1 MHLKHFA
8 LAPLIL
14 AAACA
19 RTTGAPA
26 PAGAG
31 AAAAAAPTAAA
42 TFRMEPYR
50 NTVALRAVVG
60 GVPGRFV
67 FDTGAGSLHVTPAF
81 AERMGCKPWGRLSGY
96 TMMHTRLDS
105 PRCDGT
111 RIQVDGHALQTVTAG
126 VLDVMSFY
134 PEGAEPVDGLMG
146 LDMFDGQTITLDFPK
161 GELIVET
168 PSSQQA
174 RIARATEVP
183 ATLTREMQ
191 GRTLAANIAVPT
203 PRGAVMMELDSGNGG
218 TILVARPYA
227 EALGLDPDAE
237 GEQQAHFD
245 VAPGF
250 PARGR
255 AFTPDMLLDGNLGM
269 PFLKDKVV
277 TLDLAAGRVWLSMSG
292 QPSIPGKPA
301 RRPG

>member
-1 MHLKHFA
+1 MHPKHLAFA
-8 LAPLIL
+8 SLLLAV
-14 AAACA
+14 ACA
-19 RTTGAPA
+19 RTGGTPTATVADAPA
-26 PAGAG
+26 E
-31 AAAAAAPTAAA
+31 APRAAA
-42 TFRMEPYR
+42 TFRLEPYR
-50 NTVALRAVVG
+50 STVSLRAVVG

-81 AERMGCKPWGRLSGY
+81 AGRMGCKPWGRLSGY

-111 RIQVDGHALQTVTAG
+111 RIQVDGHALRTVTAG

-146 LDMFDGQTITLDFPK
+146 LDMFEGQAITLDFPA

-168 PSSQQA
+168 PASQRA
-174 RIARATEVP
+174 RTARATEVP

-191 GRTLAANIAVPT
+191 GRTLAVNIAVPT
-203 PRGAVMMELDSGNGG
+203 PGGAVMMEVDSGNGG

-237 GEQQAHFD
+237 GEQQADFD

-255 AFTPDMLLDGNLGM
+255 AFTPDMLLEGNLGM

-277 TLDLAAGRVWLSMSG
+277 TLDLAAGRAWLAHG
-292 QPSIPGKPA
+292 DAAG
-301 RRPG
+301 

>member
-1 MHLKHFA
+1 MHPKHLA
-8 LAPLIL
+8 LASLLL
-14 AAACA
+14 AAGCA
-19 RTTGAPA
+19 LITNAP
-26 PAGAG
+26 
-31 AAAAAAPTAAA
+31 AAAANEAPATAAPTAVA

-50 NTVALRAVVG
+50 STVALRAVVG

-81 AERMGCKPWGRLSGY
+81 AERMGCKQWGRLSGY

-111 RIQVDGHALQTVTAG
+111 HIRIDGHALQTVTAG

-134 PEGAEPVDGLMG
+134 PDDAEAVDGLMG
-146 LDMFDGQTITLDFPK
+146 LDMFAGQAITLDFPR

-168 PSSQQA
+168 PASLQA
-174 RIARATEVP
+174 RTARATEVP

-191 GRTLAANIAVPT
+191 GRTLAVNIAVPT
-203 PRGAVMMELDSGNGG
+203 PDGAVMMELDSGNGG
-218 TILVARPYA
+218 TILVAKPYA

-237 GEQQAHFD
+237 GEQQANFD

-277 TLDLAAGRVWLSMSG
+277 TLDLAAGRVWLAHG
-292 QPSIPGKPA
+292 RAAG
-301 RRPG
+301 

>member
-1 MHLKHFA
+1 MHPKP
-8 LAPLIL
+8 LAFLPLLL

-19 RTTGAPA
+19 RPAATAATDAPA
-26 PAGAG
+26 ATPT
-31 AAAAAAPTAAA
+31 APTT

-50 NTVALRAVVG
+50 STVALRAVVG

-67 FDTGAGSLHVTPAF
+67 FDTGAGSLHVTPEF
-81 AERMGCKPWGRLSGY
+81 AEAMGCKPWGRLTGY
-96 TMMHTRLDS
+96 TMMHMRLDT

-111 RIQVDGHALQTVTAG
+111 RIRIDGHALETVTAG

-146 LDMFDGQTITLDFPK
+146 LDMFAGRTITLDFPK
-161 GELIVET
+161 GELVVET
-168 PSSQQA
+168 PASLRA
-174 RIARATEVP
+174 RVARATEVP
-183 ATLTREMQ
+183 TRLTREMQ
-191 GRTLAANIAVPT
+191 GRTLSVSIEVPT
-203 PRGAVMMELDSGNGG
+203 PRGGVMMELDSGNGG

-227 EALGLDPDAE
+227 EALGLDPDVE
-237 GEQQAHFD
+237 GEQQAGFD

-255 AFTPDMLLDGNLGM
+255 AFTPDMLLEGNLGM

-277 TLDLAAGRVWLSMSG
+277 TLDLAAGRAWLAHG
-292 QPSIPGKPA
+292 VAAG
-301 RRPG
+301 